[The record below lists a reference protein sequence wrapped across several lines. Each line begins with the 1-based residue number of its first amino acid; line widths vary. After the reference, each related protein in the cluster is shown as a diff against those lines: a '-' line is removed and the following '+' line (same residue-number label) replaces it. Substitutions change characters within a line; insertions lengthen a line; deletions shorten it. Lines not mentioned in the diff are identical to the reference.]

1 MINFKELIKKSK
13 DYGFEN
19 ISIVERTNKALSI
32 QVFEGKV
39 DKNEI
44 AENSKIIVRGLINDK
59 MATLSLENYDMDMD
73 DVLNTLKQN
82 ALAIESDEKEEI
94 FAGSKEYP
102 VVKISDFDFD
112 SVSTNDKIKL
122 LLDLEAKCKALDS
135 RITTVSDCWYEESNS
150 SYHIINSKGLD
161 IIKYGKYCLAG
172 AGVVAVENGDTQNA
186 YHYLAKERF
195 EDLNIDEI
203 AGKAVKDA
211 IDMFN
216 AKPVKTDRYKVIME
230 RDAMSSLLGAFSGM
244 FSGDQAIKKVT
255 PFLGKENQKIFSDK
269 ITIIDNPLLEGAI
282 NKDPFDDEG
291 VACYEKEIV
300 KDGVLKTML
309 HSLKTAKYFNTESTG
324 NGFASGRGITA
335 MGDNFYIQ
343 NGTMSKEEMIKSLDK
358 GLLIT
363 GLDGLHAGL
372 DAISGDFSL
381 KASGFYIE
389 GGKISRPVTLIV
401 VSGNFVQMMNDVIS
415 VGNDLEVTTRSVFAP
430 SILFNDLPVSGN

>member
-1 MINFKELIKKSK
+1 
-13 DYGFEN
+13 
-19 ISIVERTNKALSI
+19 
-32 QVFEGKV
+32 
-39 DKNEI
+39 
-44 AENSKIIVRGLINDK
+44 
-59 MATLSLENYDMDMD
+59 
-73 DVLNTLKQN
+73 
-82 ALAIESDEKEEI
+82 
-94 FAGSKEYP
+94 
-102 VVKISDFDFD
+102 
-112 SVSTNDKIKL
+112 
-122 LLDLEAKCKALDS
+122 
-135 RITTVSDCWYEESNS
+135 
-150 SYHIINSKGLD
+150 
-161 IIKYGKYCLAG
+161 
-172 AGVVAVENGDTQNA
+172 
-186 YHYLAKERF
+186 
-195 EDLNIDEI
+195 
-203 AGKAVKDA
+203 
-211 IDMFN
+211 MFN

-244 FSGDQAIKKVT
+244 VSGDQAIKKIT
-255 PFLGKENQKIFSDK
+255 PFLGKENKKIFSDK

-309 HSLKTAKYFNTESTG
+309 HSLKTAKYFNTKSTG

-343 NGTMSKEEMIKSLDK
+343 NGTMSKEDMIKSLDK

-372 DAISGDFSL
+372 DPISGDFSL

-415 VGNDLEVTTRSVFAP
+415 VGNDLEIATRSVFAP